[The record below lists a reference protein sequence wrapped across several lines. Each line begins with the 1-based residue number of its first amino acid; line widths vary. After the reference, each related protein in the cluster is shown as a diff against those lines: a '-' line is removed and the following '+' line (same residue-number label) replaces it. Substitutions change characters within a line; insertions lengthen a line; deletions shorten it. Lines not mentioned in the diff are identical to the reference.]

1 MYQVRSLRVCGSC
14 GSTIPPSALFCQSC
28 GERAPETEG
37 QRRRRIMF
45 ERTALIYRFRAQ
57 EARLSVVVAKYAKDL
72 SITPLSEVN
81 AELEKLDRC
90 RDEIERNAAEEAD
103 LVTQRLAATGKL

>member
-57 EARLSVVVAKYAKDL
+57 EVVAKYAKDL